1 MKEKLRFGC
10 IVISQ
15 REMELDGLYDFRNG
29 FIPLF
34 EVLFKHYSNKSRM
47 FYRVICFFKL
57 FFLLCFIF
65 PISQR
70 ASLSLIWPS

>member
-15 REMELDGLYDFRNG
+15 REMESDGLYDFKNG

-34 EVLFKHYSNKSRM
+34 EVLFKHYSNKRRM
-47 FYRVICFFKL
+47 LYRVICFFKL
-57 FFLLCFIF
+57 FFFYASHF
-65 PISQR
+65 PFPR
-70 ASLSLIWPS
+70 ERL